1 MSVIL
6 TDDWTFKFNCLTKRP
21 HDIQH
26 NDYQHNDTQH
36 NDTQHNDTQHND
48 IQHNYIQHDNKQNA
62 TLIPIP
68 FSIQKIL
75 RNTKK
80 HAA

>member
-6 TDDWTFKFNCLTKRP
+6 TDDWTFKFRCLTKRP
-21 HDIQH
+21 HDI
-26 NDYQHNDTQH
+26 QH

-80 HAA
+80 HAT